1 MVDAILKMDRAMAM
15 GDYKTVEM
23 FALKTL
29 DRPFPKPDNL
39 ENLMLHYALGEAY
52 EKMQDSEN
60 AAKHYQYCADNGGET
75 ALKTASIAAL
85 QRLLLT
91 QSV

>member
-1 MVDAILKMDRAMAM
+1 MTTAIFAKAA
-15 GDYKTVEM
+15 GCHANTVEM

-29 DRPFPKPDNL
+29 DLPFPKPDNL